1 MVKKIKQRN
10 FIKLDMDLHCK
21 PQTFLSKKNQLLEKV
36 LDEEMKDYFNEK
48 NK

>member
-1 MVKKIKQRN
+1 
-10 FIKLDMDLHCK
+10 MDLHCK

>member
-1 MVKKIKQRN
+1 MVKRNKPRN

-21 PQTFLSKKNQLLEKV
+21 PQTFMSKKNELTEKI
-36 LDEEMKDYFNEK
+36 LDKEIEEYFIEE